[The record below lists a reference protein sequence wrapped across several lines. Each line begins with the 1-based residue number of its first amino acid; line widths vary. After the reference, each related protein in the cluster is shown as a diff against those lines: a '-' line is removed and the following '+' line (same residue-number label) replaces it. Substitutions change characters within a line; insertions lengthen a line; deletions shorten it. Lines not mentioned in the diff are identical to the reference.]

1 MAVEPALVHSAL
13 KEELVAITSGR
24 VKFNEPMRWH
34 TTFHIGGPAE
44 IWADPVDRDQLRR
57 LLPLAQEANLPVTVV
72 GGGANLLVRDG
83 GIPGLVLHLG
93 VKNFETS
100 RRTPHG
106 LLVGAGFPLE
116 GLIHRAQEE
125 GLSGVEFLAGV
136 PGRVGGAVRMNA
148 GTHDDEGQVHAFG
161 DVVRSVTVMDL
172 KGQIQTI
179 PKEEVGFTYRSTQ
192 LKDRIVLEADLV
204 LADDDPQ
211 AIAGRVKRL
220 WEFKRRTQDWS
231 APSVGCIFKNPPQGP
246 SAGRMIDELGF
257 KGYRIGG
264 AQVSSVHANF
274 IMNRGQA
281 QAADVLKLIEEIQ
294 YRVRQDFKMD
304 LELEVRVIP

>member
-1 MAVEPALVHSAL
+1 MAIEPALVSSAL
-13 KEELVAITSGR
+13 KEELIAITSGR

-44 IWADPVDRDQLRR
+44 IWADPVDRKELRR

-72 GGGANLLVRDG
+72 GGGANLLVHDD

-93 VKNFETS
+93 VKNFETT
-100 RRTPHG
+100 RRTSHG
-106 LLVGAGFPLE
+106 LSVEAGFPLE
-116 GLIHRAQEE
+116 GLIRRAQEE

-148 GTHDDEGQVHAFG
+148 GTHDDEGHLHAFG
-161 DVVRSVTVMDL
+161 DVVRSVTVMDF
-172 KGQIQTI
+172 KGEIQTI

-192 LKDRIVLEADLV
+192 LKPRIVLEADLA
-204 LADDDPQ
+204 LANDDPQ

-246 SAGRMIDELGF
+246 SAGRMIDQVGL

-281 QAADVLKLIEEIQ
+281 QAADVLKLIEEVRH
-294 YRVRQDFKMD
+294 RVQQRFGLN
-304 LELEVRVIP
+304 LELEVQVLP